1 MAEFTSDMLIRDVLN
16 HSPDTA
22 EVFERHG
29 LACASCI
36 GSQLD
41 TVSAVASMHE
51 VDVVALL
58 VELNALPA
66 GGAEEE

>member
-1 MAEFTSDMLIRDVLN
+1 MSEFTPDMLIRDVLN
-16 HSPDTA
+16 MSPGTA
-22 EVFERHG
+22 EVFSRHG

-51 VDVVALL
+51 VDVAALL
-58 VELNALPA
+58 GELNAPPV
-66 GGAEEE
+66 GCAEEE

>member
-22 EVFERHG
+22 LVFERYG

-51 VDVVALL
+51 VDVAALL
-58 VELNALPA
+58 VELNALPV